1 MDWGK
6 RLATTCQCSKQPLWW
21 AKSPLLGTI
30 KREDHLRISFTS
42 FIKSRLWPMIGHYP
56 FIANDNGWVIR
67 RMPGQ
72 MADGDTVTLET
83 KVKMWSTQVMLT
95 VTASSW
101 ELPEYCEV
109 RRLINLII
117 RSLLLMAPSVSVV
130 SPRVTGGHLARPVA
144 SNVSQSVNEL
154 ASSAPTFRRAKLDNL
169 KKNIKQA
176 KNALNLTV

>member
-1 MDWGK
+1 MGDQADAWTDGRWGH
-6 RLATTCQCSKQPLWW
+6 CDSGDQGQ
-21 AKSPLLGTI
+21 
-30 KREDHLRISFTS
+30 DVVHTS
-42 FIKSRLWPMIGHYP
+42 H
-56 FIANDNGWVIR
+56 
-67 RMPGQ
+67 
-72 MADGDTVTLET
+72 AD
-83 KVKMWSTQVMLT
+83 SY
-95 VTASSW
+95 W
-101 ELPEYCEV
+101 ELPLPEYCEV